1 MKRRGLSEIVGGIII
16 LIALVAA
23 SFAITSTITTSV
35 NEANNRFIQS
45 IDTLLDQTSPL
56 VVIPYITESNGNKS
70 LRVYVSPVEPG
81 EEITLFAIT
90 HNQTITRKVVAE
102 GTVINTTIIN
112 GYSCEPIYIL
122 VERESGAIHFYNSL
136 SDPRIRNQINIK
148 DPRLFSCQLLSEVN
162 ITSPVRDFVTGY
174 PLLGLEPPNVQDNIT
189 ININSLYKIM
199 LSGVIQILDNGS
211 KLCSLK
217 LTWGNIKDKTESCKY
232 TAIISSSPYYSL
244 LLRINET
251 KRTVFGYLE
260 IKPTVRGSI
269 IDARLSTTLYALKRY
284 YTNVPYYGT
293 LGSITNTYLPIIY
306 SPMVKGKLYSKSTII
321 LGSYSYTIRLIGNST
336 ADVRTTGPIVFLIST
351 NKLKN
356 YALMMTVN
364 LNITKITIPISTS
377 YQYPIGKMRDLIIT
391 TSPIVNVVPSD
402 YLAEVI
408 NSINQEDWNL
418 ARPTLIVTKYGES
431 RSYNIEQDTTI
442 KLYDYTPFSVKIEV
456 PGGYNLPPLT
466 SYRIH
471 ESTWSSS
478 NRYGYIIEGYTT
490 LKPVVST
497 AHLPYIIEINYN
509 NSKKYFI
516 VGGDYKD
523 NIPVDR
529 LSFQNVSQYYI
540 LYEFGA
546 SKIDL
551 RTLTVDVGCIS
562 SASKNTYA
570 LDSMAIN
577 SKIICS
583 SSQLP
588 IGSQRLY
595 LIILIKY
602 STDEGVP
609 RGVVYRLLWNS

>member
-1 MKRRGLSEIVGGIII
+1 VKRRGLSEIVGGIII

-35 NEANNRFIQS
+35 NKVNNRFTQN
-45 IDTLLDQTSPL
+45 IDTILDQATPL
-56 VVIPYITESNGNKS
+56 VIIPYITETNGTKS
-70 LRVYVSPVEPG
+70 LRVYVSPIEPG

-90 HNQTITRKVVAE
+90 HNQTIIRKVVAE

-112 GYSCEPIYIL
+112 GYSCEPTYIL
-122 VERESGAIHFYNSL
+122 VERESGAIHTYNSL
-136 SDPRIRNQINIK
+136 SDPRIRNQMNVK

-162 ITSPVRDFVTGY
+162 ITSPLRDLVTGY
-174 PLLGLEPPNVQDNIT
+174 PLQGLEPPYVRDNIT
-189 ININSLYKIM
+189 INVNSLYKIV

-217 LTWGNIKDKTESCKY
+217 ITWNNTTAKTESCTY
-232 TAIISSSPYYSL
+232 TATIAYSPHYTL

-251 KRTVFGYLE
+251 RRTVFGYLE
-260 IKPTVRGSI
+260 IKPIVKGSI
-269 IDARLSTTLYALKRY
+269 IDASLSTTLNALKTY
-284 YTNVPYYGT
+284 YTNVPYYDT
-293 LGSITNTYLPIIY
+293 FGSITNTYLPIIY
-306 SPMVKGKLYSKSTII
+306 SPIVTGILYTKSTIV

-356 YALMMTVN
+356 YALKMTVK
-364 LNITKITIPISTS
+364 LNITKITIPTNTS
-377 YQYPIGKMRDLIIT
+377 YQYLLGKMRDLIIT

-408 NSINQEDWNL
+408 NSINHQDWNL
-418 ARPTLIVTKYGES
+418 ARPILIVTKDGES
-431 RSYNIEQDTTI
+431 RSYNIEQGTII
-442 KLYDYTPFSVKIEV
+442 KLYDDTPFLAKIEV

-466 SYRIH
+466 SYQIY
-471 ESTWSSS
+471 ESTWSLS
-478 NRYGYIIEGYTT
+478 NKYGYIIKGYST

-497 AHLPYIIEINYN
+497 AHLPYIIEMYYN

-516 VGGDYKD
+516 TGGDYKD
-523 NIPVDR
+523 SIPLDR
-529 LSFQNVSQYYI
+529 LSFKNVSQYYI

-551 RTLTVDVGCIS
+551 RTLTADVGCKS

-577 SKIICS
+577 STITCS

-588 IGSQRLY
+588 ISSQRLY
-595 LIILIKY
+595 IIILIKY
-602 STDEGVP
+602 STNGDVP
-609 RGVVYRLLWNS
+609 HEVVYRFLWNS